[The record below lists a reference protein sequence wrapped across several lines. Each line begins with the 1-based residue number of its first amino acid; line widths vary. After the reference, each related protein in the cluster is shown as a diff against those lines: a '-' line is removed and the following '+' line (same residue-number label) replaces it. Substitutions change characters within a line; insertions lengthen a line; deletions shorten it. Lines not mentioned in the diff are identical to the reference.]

1 MRYGTSSN
9 IEEAI
14 QEAFSSLMEQQPYSA
29 IRVTQI
35 IRAAHISHQSFY
47 RFYQNKAE
55 LAVNFFSDQLLSAV
69 VISGKQA
76 TFREIMMNILQII
89 RNNSAV
95 YAHLLC
101 DKEGSLIFPE
111 ILTQMSSEWTGF
123 FPAWATTVINSQFLI
138 DWANDGFQESLEQTY
153 AKFVY
158 NLPAY
163 ELLSET
169 ELKERIRQYESR
181 RSTDFLPKRHKF
193 VSKKR

>member
-14 QEAFSSLMEQQPYSA
+14 QDAFSSLMEQQPYSA

-123 FPAWATTVINSQFLI
+123 SPAWATTVINSQFLI

-193 VSKKR
+193 VSKTR